1 MQQVHAVIHQ
11 AHNILRPIQNIT
23 IQYNTQY
30 PIPNPIPWT
39 NTKHNNT
46 IQYPIPNT
54 QYPIPNTIQYN
65 TIQYNTIQYQYD
77 QFLSFLRYGP
87 GQPVPDRVEELAEDC
102 MSSTIVST
110 EEKTNLLFRSGLNP
124 DSRVLDLLR

>member
-30 PIPNPIPWT
+30 PILSLGSIQNI
-39 NTKHNNT
+39 T
-46 IQYPIPNT
+46 IQYNTNT
-54 QYPIPNTIQYN
+54 QYPILIT